1 MVLLMANTSI
11 YDDIATRTGG
21 DIYIGVVGPV
31 RTGKSTFIKKFM
43 ENLVLPNISDDYDRE
58 RAKDG
63 MPQSA
68 AGRTVMTTEPKFIP
82 DEAVGISVDGGAK
95 LSVKMIDCVGYLID
109 GALGQSED
117 GQARMVTTPWSSEP
131 MPFEAAAEIGTRK
144 VISDHATIGVLVT
157 TDGSITDIPRT
168 AYEDAERQ
176 VASELSALGKPYVLL
191 LNSAHPEY
199 PETQAL
205 GHELESRYNV
215 PVALINATELDGE
228 DIRQILELVLLEFP
242 IVEVKIDLPEWMSAL
257 DDNHRL
263 IGQVT
268 DRVMTA
274 LGKIK
279 QIGELKDATKAIVTK
294 DFLKDAGDDPKDDPF
309 VSAEPS
315 SIDLGSGCARIKIIT
330 RPSLYYEVLS
340 ELCGIGIKDQ
350 TELIDTL
357 CELAAVKEK
366 FDRVENAL
374 CDVEEKGYGIVMPRL
389 SDMTLEEPKIVRHSG
404 GYGVLLKA
412 SAPAI
417 HMMRATVNTEIS
429 PVVGT
434 EQQSEDLVRYLLD
447 ETKGDPDRIWSTNL
461 FGRSLE
467 ELVGDGL
474 ASKLDAL
481 SDDARAKLAETVS
494 RVINEGSSGLIC
506 IIL

>member
-43 ENLVLPNISDDYDRE
+43 KNLVLPNIGDDYDRE
-58 RAKDG
+58 RAKDT

-82 DEAVGISVDGGAK
+82 DEAVGISVDGGAR

-117 GQARMVTTPWSSEP
+117 GQARMVTTPWSESP
-131 MPFEAAAEIGTRK
+131 MPFEQAAEVGTRK

-157 TDGSITDIPRT
+157 TDGSIADIPRT

-205 GHELESRYNV
+205 GQELETRYGV
-215 PVALINATELDGE
+215 PVALVNATELDGE

-242 IVEVKIDLPEWMSAL
+242 IVEVKVDLPEWMSAL
-257 DDNHRL
+257 GDDHRL
-263 IGQVT
+263 IGEAT
-268 DRVMTA
+268 ERIMTA
-274 LGKIK
+274 LGDIK
-279 QIGELKDATKAIVTK
+279 QVGELREAAGNIVGENDSFET
-294 DFLKDAGDDPKDDPF
+294 
-309 VSAEPS
+309 AELVT
-315 SIDLGSGCARIKIIT
+315 IDLGSGCAEIRMTT
-330 RPSLYYEVLS
+330 RQGLYYEVLS

-350 TELIDTL
+350 TELVSTL
-357 CELAAVKEK
+357 CELAAIKEK
-366 FDRVENAL
+366 YDRVESAL

-412 SAPAI
+412 SAPSI

-481 SDDARAKLAETVS
+481 SSDARSKLSETVS

>member
-1 MVLLMANTSI
+1 MTNTSI
-11 YDDIATRTGG
+11 YKDIATRTGG

-82 DEAVGISVDGGAK
+82 DEAVTVSVDKVAL
-95 LSVKMIDCVGYLID
+95 LSVKMVDCVGYLID
-109 GALGQSED
+109 GALGQNED

-131 MPFEAAAEIGTRK
+131 MPFETAAEIGTRK

-176 VASELSALGKPYVLL
+176 VASELSSLGKPYVLL

-205 GHELESRYNV
+205 GHELEARYNV

-242 IVEVKIDLPEWMSAL
+242 TVEAKIELPEWTLAL
-257 DDNHRL
+257 DDSHPL
-263 IGQVT
+263 IASIAKRALDALEGAKKVGQ
-268 DRVMTA
+268 
-274 LGKIK
+274 IK
-279 QIGELKDATKAIVTK
+279 NAVKNIVSC
-294 DFLKDAGDDPKDDPF
+294 DESDDDDKYIE
-309 VSAEPS
+309 SAELS
-315 SIDLGSGCARIKIIT
+315 SIDLGSGSAAITLTT
-330 RPSLYYEVLS
+330 RPSLYYDVLS
-340 ELCGIGIKDQ
+340 ELCGMSIADQ
-350 TELIDTL
+350 SELIDTL
-357 CELAAVKEK
+357 CELSKVKEK
-366 FDRVENAL
+366 YERVENAL

-389 SDMTLEEPKIVRHSG
+389 SDMTLEEPQIVKHSG

-447 ETKGDPDRIWSTNL
+447 ETKGDPERIWSTNL

-494 RVINEGSSGLIC
+494 RVINDGSSGLIC